1 MEGAS
6 MTYDTKATNP
16 KDDIGGKKLP
26 LDLVPDSLVCY
37 AAMSFLEG
45 ALKYGKFNWRIAGVR
60 ASIYIA
66 AMRRHIAKFVAGEW
80 ADPVTRIPH
89 LASVIACAG
98 IILDAQ
104 LCDKLVDDRP
114 PMHPTPE
121 LIDGM
126 IKHIDHLKQLFDGHN
141 PHQNTIEDSI
151 WVPENNQTPITVNI
165 TAPPRPKSS
174 EQLEI
179 RPGAT
184 LYQKDE

>member
-1 MEGAS
+1 

-26 LDLVPDSLVCY
+26 LDLVPDSLICY

-66 AMRRHIAKFVAGEW
+66 AMRRHLAKFVAGEW
-80 ADPVTRIPH
+80 ADPVTRVPH
-89 LASVIACAG
+89 LASVIACSG

-104 LCDKLVDDRP
+104 LCGKLVDDRP
-114 PMHPTPE
+114 PMHPTAK

-126 IKHIDHLKQLFDGHN
+126 IGHIDHLKQLFDGHD

-151 WVPENNQTPITVNI
+151 WVPESNPTSITVNI
-165 TAPPRPKSS
+165 TEPPKLRNSVPPETK
-174 EQLEI
+174 
-179 RPGAT
+179 PGER
-184 LYQKDE
+184 Q